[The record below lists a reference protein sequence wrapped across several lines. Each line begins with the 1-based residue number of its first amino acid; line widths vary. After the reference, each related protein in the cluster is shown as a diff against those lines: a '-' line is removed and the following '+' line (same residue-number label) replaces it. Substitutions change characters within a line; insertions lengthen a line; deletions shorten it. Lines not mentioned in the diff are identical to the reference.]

1 MNEKAQFYKNQFQ
14 LQPHPEGG
22 YYREVYRSDEI
33 LKKETLPKRFGGNRC
48 FSTSIYFLLEGEQTS
63 KFHRLKSDEQ
73 WHFYDGCAVRIYTLN
88 DNGEL
93 RVIHLGKDIS
103 NQTVFQIVIKR
114 NHWFAA
120 ELTDKNSF
128 ALVGCVV
135 SLGFDFNDFELA
147 NSEELI
153 AKYPQHNDLILKF
166 TAQ

>member
-1 MNEKAQFYKNQFQ
+1 MNEKAEFYKNQHK

-22 YYREVYRSDEI
+22 YFSEVYRSDEI
-33 LKKETLPKRFGGNRC
+33 IKKELLPSRFDGDRC
-48 FSTSIYFLLEGEQTS
+48 FSTSIYFLLEGKQTS

-73 WHFYDGCAVRIYTLN
+73 WHFYDGCAVKIYTLN

-93 RVIHLGKDIS
+93 SVIHLGKDIS
-103 NQTVFQIVIKR
+103 KGAVFQMVIKR

-135 SLGFDFNDFELA
+135 SPGFDFNDFKLA
-147 NSEELI
+147 KSEELI
-153 AKYPQHNDLILKF
+153 AKYPQYKDLILMF
-166 TAQ
+166 T